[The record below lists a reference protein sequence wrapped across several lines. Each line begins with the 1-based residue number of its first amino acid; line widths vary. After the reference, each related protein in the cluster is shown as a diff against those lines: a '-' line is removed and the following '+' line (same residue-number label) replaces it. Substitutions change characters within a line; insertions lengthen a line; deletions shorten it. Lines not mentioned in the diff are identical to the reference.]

1 MFPFLSPIVWLVISW
16 VNLLRLVSLL
26 KSENLIE
33 NNVFYTMGQKA
44 HPIGIRLGK
53 TRRSC
58 SYWYAPKS
66 YYPLFLYE
74 DQSIRKLISQMCSGE
89 IFSDIQVT
97 RRNVPTQHGESINLL
112 RIRILRQPSFPLEDK
127 ERYLAQVRIKLLKK
141 CKSIHATHIRHE
153 INKPA
158 LALPKI
164 TNIKFQ
170 IFLREVQHPEVYSHY
185 LAILIVQAI
194 ERRTPFRKA
203 IRLREKSVSKT
214 PVVRGIRIQI
224 SGRLGGAEIA
234 RTEWIR
240 KGQVPLHTIC
250 ARLDYSSQTA
260 HTTYGLLGV
269 KVWLFKDTTVSYC

>member
-1 MFPFLSPIVWLVISW
+1 
-16 VNLLRLVSLL
+16 
-26 KSENLIE
+26 
-33 NNVFYTMGQKA
+33 MGQKA

-66 YYPLFLYE
+66 HYPLFLYE
-74 DQSIRKLISQMCSGE
+74 DQYIRKLISQMNSRGSV
-89 IFSDIQVT
+89 SDVQIT
-97 RRNVPTQHGESINLL
+97 RRTVPLQHGESTNLL
-112 RIRILRQPSFPLEDK
+112 RIRILRQPQPFLQGK
-127 ERYLAQVRIKLLKK
+127 ERYLAQIRIKLLKK
-141 CKSIHATHIRHE
+141 CKSIHAIHIRYE

-158 LALPKI
+158 LVIPKI

-185 LAILIVQAI
+185 LAILVVQEI

-214 PVVRGIRIQI
+214 SEVRGIRIQI

-250 ARLDYSSQTA
+250 AKLDYSSKTA

-269 KVWLFKDTTVSYC
+269 KVWLFNDTVVLYC